1 MSAEHLDYSMV
12 IEWSSE
18 DQAYLVTLPEWAE
31 SVAQP
36 VTHGETAARNGREV
50 LEMLLENALNEGET
64 VPAPH
69 THATTAPQSTRD
81 HRAVGG

>member
-36 VTHGETAARNGREV
+36 VMHCETAARNGREV

-64 VPAPH
+64 VPTPH
-69 THATTAPQSTRD
+69 THATTAP
-81 HRAVGG
+81 